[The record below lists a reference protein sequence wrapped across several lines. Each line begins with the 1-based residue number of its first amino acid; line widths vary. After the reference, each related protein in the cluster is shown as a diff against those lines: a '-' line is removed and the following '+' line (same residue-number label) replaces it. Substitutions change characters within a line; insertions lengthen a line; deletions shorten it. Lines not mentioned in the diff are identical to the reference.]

1 MRKGWTVRLT
11 GPSPVTIL
19 LERTETYRKKNHQ
32 LFMNQY
38 QIDGLTQIG
47 EDLLLLVLREFND
60 AHDIQTFLTLD
71 HRTSQLRGSKLFKW
85 AVSRIPANFYTTQT
99 VPFDRIDIVWY
110 YGVLKHS
117 WLLQNEFIF
126 HQLRLLTPSDHFLA
140 ERLNDL
146 LTTIISRSDVTT
158 VLVSLDLVPILLKL
172 LDSFPERSTVWHYSE
187 HT

>member
-1 MRKGWTVRLT
+1 
-11 GPSPVTIL
+11 
-19 LERTETYRKKNHQ
+19 
-32 LFMNQY
+32 MNQY

-117 WLLQNEFIF
+117 
-126 HQLRLLTPSDHFLA
+126 
-140 ERLNDL
+140 
-146 LTTIISRSDVTT
+146 
-158 VLVSLDLVPILLKL
+158 
-172 LDSFPERSTVWHYSE
+172 
-187 HT
+187 